1 MKEKTKISTFHKHQ
15 ILENDIKKKKN
26 AEIAKTHKNKVKNNL
41 LFDEIL

>member
-15 ILENDIKKKKN
+15 IYWKMILKKKN